1 MMKWRTRISFGNH
14 HGFTLIEL
22 MIVVGIIG
30 ILAAV
35 AVPIYANVQAN
46 ARTAKIQ
53 SDLRTLVSA
62 TTTYA
67 AHCGA
72 LPATG
77 YGTAAGVNCAAAGGP
92 DSLRTPHLIGGV
104 TAGPF
109 IGGAALPLPPGG
121 CTGAYVYITPV
132 GGVAGTFQYNSTALG
147 GAAGCL
153 TTIAFP

>member
-1 MMKWRTRISFGNH
+1 MMKWRRRINFGNQ

-30 ILAAV
+30 ILAAI

-46 ARTAKIQ
+46 SRTAKIQ

-67 AHCGA
+67 AHCGV

-77 YGTAAGVNCAAAGGP
+77 YATAAAADCGAGGGP
-92 DSLRTPHLIGGV
+92 ANLLAAHLFGGV
-104 TAGPF
+104 TSGPF
-109 IGGAALPLPPGG
+109 LGGAALPTPPAG
-121 CTGAYVYITPV
+121 CTGAYVYTTPV
-132 GGVAGTFQYNSTALG
+132 GGVAGTFQYTSAALA

-153 TTIAFP
+153 TTVVFP